1 MSPSQVKNLLKKKQR
16 KHEFR
21 ELRAAE
27 RDLGKCGRWSDPA
40 LGEQTEHVSLLIIF
54 IMIIFI
60 KIMIIFFMIMISGE
74 QAEHAGVGSLARGR
88 LSRPHRHCQQ
98 LARVQRQVK
107 MIGLCKFNLF
117 FFLVFVQVRLNC
129 L

>member
-40 LGEQTEHVSLLIIF
+40 LGEQREHVSLLIIF
-54 IMIIFI
+54 IIL
-60 KIMIIFFMIMISGE
+60 IFFMIIILFIIMISGE

-107 MIGLCKFNLF
+107 IIGLCKFHLF
-117 FFLVFVQVRLNC
+117 FFLVVIQVRLNC

>member
-1 MSPSQVKNLLKKKQR
+1 MSPSQVKNLLEKKR
-16 KHEFR
+16 KRESR

-27 RDLGKCGRWSDPA
+27 RDLGKCRRWSDPA

-54 IMIIFI
+54 IMI
-60 KIMIIFFMIMISGE
+60 MIIFFMIMISGE
-74 QAEHAGVGSLARGR
+74 QTEHAGVGSLARRR

-107 MIGLCKFNLF
+107 MIGLCKFYLF
-117 FFLVFVQVRLNC
+117 YF
-129 L
+129 

>member
-1 MSPSQVKNLLKKKQR
+1 MILRMLMENGADVTALTELNKESAFHYVSLSGGKSFEKKQR
-16 KHEFR
+16 KREFR

-98 LARVQRQVK
+98 LA
-107 MIGLCKFNLF
+107 
-117 FFLVFVQVRLNC
+117 
-129 L
+129 